1 MTVPRETRE
10 TADTR
15 APIVTG
21 NEWVCLPDIAPD
33 DAGIASVNVLHM
45 ASRSLIEL
53 LGASREAPLL
63 RPTIAG
69 ISLSDLR
76 WDYLA
81 DWIPQARGSVSLGC
95 GSRCDV
101 TLTICAPV
109 GERGFMILMELAA
122 DRANGGVVDF
132 RPGIEAAF
140 GSVCSTVFS
149 RRALPAGKHVEY
161 SDWTRSIVME
171 ARGSGGG
178 IVALAL
184 GASDDIHW
192 RLDGEACRFSAWC
205 SAALAPGETR
215 SVAFWAAVN
224 LEHDGAAVTNVHLR
238 RIGARAALEATLRW
252 LEARAY
258 KSGSI
263 EGEPDAPESAS
274 ARTVARANRNLHF
287 CRFFAHGRALDTEE
301 LVMIT
306 SRSPRYYV
314 SAAFWPR
321 DTLLWALPA
330 MLQSDP
336 DFARRVLEAT
346 FARHMNN
353 MGVHAHYMDGVLLY
367 PGFELDQLCA
377 YVIALAGYIRHTSD
391 GTILGRDKVEAGLA
405 RFEAELERRRHPEAH
420 LYSTFLDPSDDPVKY
435 PYLTYDNVLVWRALA
450 DLAHVRAE
458 QGKKESAQRL
468 SALADAVRHTIMENC
483 VVDGPTGPMF
493 AWSVD
498 LAGRYE
504 LYDDPPGS
512 LVLLPFYGFISTD
525 HPVYRNTLKFIRSSH
540 NPYSWHGHP
549 FSGVGCAHSPR
560 PWPMHACNAVMA
572 GVAAPEDV
580 KLIARA
586 PLDGGLACETVWE
599 TTGAAAT
606 GLAFATA
613 AGYLSLALVRV
624 AQEPDLLPD
633 PE

>member
-1 MTVPRETRE
+1 M
-10 TADTR
+10 
-15 APIVTG
+15 
-21 NEWVCLPDIAPD
+21 
-33 DAGIASVNVLHM
+33 AGGQGV
-45 ASRSLIEL
+45 
-53 LGASREAPLL
+53 
-63 RPTIAG
+63 RP
-69 ISLSDLR
+69 
-76 WDYLA
+76 
-81 DWIPQARGSVSLGC
+81 
-95 GSRCDV
+95 
-101 TLTICAPV
+101 
-109 GERGFMILMELAA
+109 
-122 DRANGGVVDF
+122 
-132 RPGIEAAF
+132 
-140 GSVCSTVFS
+140 
-149 RRALPAGKHVEY
+149 
-161 SDWTRSIVME
+161 
-171 ARGSGGG
+171 
-178 IVALAL
+178 
-184 GASDDIHW
+184 
-192 RLDGEACRFSAWC
+192 
-205 SAALAPGETR
+205 
-215 SVAFWAAVN
+215 
-224 LEHDGAAVTNVHLR
+224 
-238 RIGARAALEATLRW
+238 
-252 LEARAY
+252 
-258 KSGSI
+258 GSI

-314 SAAFWPR
+314 SAASWPR

-512 LVLLPFYGFISTD
+512 LVASLLRVHQHRPPGVQEHSEVHPLKPQPVLVARPSLLGGWVRPF
-525 HPVYRNTLKFIRSSH
+525 
-540 NPYSWHGHP
+540 
-549 FSGVGCAHSPR
+549 AEA
-560 PWPMHACNAVMA
+560 MAHACMQCSHGRRGRPGGREADRPSASGRRPRLRDGMGNHRRRSHRPRLRHGSRVP
-572 GVAAPEDV
+572 VASSCQSCPGARPAP
-580 KLIARA
+580 
-586 PLDGGLACETVWE
+586 
-599 TTGAAAT
+599 
-606 GLAFATA
+606 
-613 AGYLSLALVRV
+613 
-624 AQEPDLLPD
+624 
-633 PE
+633 